1 MSDNKRQSLGMYNLT
16 RKEKE
21 EIERKARRFK
31 MGKSEFLRF
40 CTRVVERVDMKPD
53 QCDVVAVDF
62 GSLHLVS
69 DESSRVSLALMEVR
83 DRLDRVQALFES
95 ARYEEAL
102 DAMRDVREMFEKVCA
117 DYATILDL
125 ITQIAS
131 KVHVKIDKPIDT
143 GHTGANWK
151 CFIPGESKI
160 RSL

>member
-62 GSLHLVS
+62 GSPT
-69 DESSRVSLALMEVR
+69 LAEHIY
-83 DRLDRVQALFES
+83 S
-95 ARYEEAL
+95 AN
-102 DAMRDVREMFEKVCA
+102 FK
-117 DYATILDL
+117 
-125 ITQIAS
+125 
-131 KVHVKIDKPIDT
+131 
-143 GHTGANWK
+143 
-151 CFIPGESKI
+151 
-160 RSL
+160 